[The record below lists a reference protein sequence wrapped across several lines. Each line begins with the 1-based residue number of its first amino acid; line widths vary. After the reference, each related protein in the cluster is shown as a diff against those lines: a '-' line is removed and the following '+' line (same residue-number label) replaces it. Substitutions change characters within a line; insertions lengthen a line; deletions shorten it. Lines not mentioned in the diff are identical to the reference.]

1 MPSERTS
8 LRRDIFLATR
18 QHPAKLNV
26 PVQILT
32 SGPDSQ
38 WAAIRQLYSLMIVSA
53 QRHVYLQSP
62 FFIPDA
68 AIAAALTAA
77 ALSGVDVKLMVSA
90 RPSGNRL
97 PDWAGNTYLEEIV
110 EAGVRVFLYEKG
122 YLHAKII
129 SIDSEIC
136 SIGSAN
142 IDIRSFSINYELNAV
157 FYSERI
163 AKELESDFERDLEH
177 CSEFDPADYGKRG
190 IAMRLRDSVA
200 RLLSPLL

>member
-1 MPSERTS
+1 M
-8 LRRDIFLATR
+8 
-18 QHPAKLNV
+18 

-38 WAAIRQLYSLMIVSA
+38 WAAIRQLYAFMIVSA
-53 QRHVYLQSP
+53 QRHVFIQSP

-68 AIAAALTAA
+68 TIAEALTTA
-77 ALSGVDVKLMVSA
+77 ALSGSRRQGDAERAPFGQQTPRLGGEHLYRGVVD
-90 RPSGNRL
+90 
-97 PDWAGNTYLEEIV
+97 
-110 EAGVRVFLYEKG
+110 AGVRVFLYEKG
-122 YLHAKII
+122 YLHAKTI

-157 FYSERI
+157 LYSERL
-163 AKELESDFERDLEH
+163 AKELEAGLRAGPRPLHRVRRGGVS
-177 CSEFDPADYGKRG
+177 KRS
-190 IAMRLRDSVA
+190 AAVRFRDSVA